1 MNRKGVAVAI
11 AVMTVLSGLTLLA
24 GAPRALA
31 PAATPGPTAAVPLM
45 AGPAP
50 AVAPPDMGWQTPA
63 ALESQTSATA
73 NLAGVAL
80 SSDGTGMIVWQKSG
94 VRNTLMA
101 THFIPNGGGDGGTD
115 WQVPV
120 QVSNSLNDIGYTSN
134 GAVAMDA
141 FGDAMAVYYSWNDT
155 HGYTAFA
162 ALYKAG
168 VGWQAPVA
176 IDQPYDWSFNPVV
189 SMNAA
194 GKAVA
199 VWEVWNGAYYSIFA
213 NRFAP
218 ATGWGTA
225 QAIETTANYSV
236 SPTVAV
242 DGAGNA
248 IATWYAEDGSTYHVY
263 AAQFSTTLGWLPPF
277 IVETSANWAVYPSV
291 AMDAGGNGVV
301 TWIEYDGQYDVW
313 AKLYNSTSGWAP
325 ATMIEPG
332 TYSAGYYPG
341 PAAAAAGGNASV
353 VWTMQNSTGAS
364 HVYVNRYVAG
374 TGWVGAI
381 DLDIFGL
388 PSEDGL
394 VAMDPTG
401 NVTITFIYLPTTSPA
416 NQVVDEAV
424 RYNHVSSS
432 WTFSQ
437 LDYDRVGSGSPLVA
451 IDGKGNAIA
460 AWDYNAGTTVTPQNG
475 ILSNYYTNGSGWRYY
490 WQAQQAEWEND
501 ISPSWLQLETNPA
514 GDAIFSFTQNDGPIW
529 DGYAALYTPGGGW
542 GPVTRIENFNVSGVT
557 EEWSAIDGAGNA
569 LVLFRA
575 SDGIQY
581 NVYAAYYHVGTGWGA
596 PQRLDS
602 AVGSSKD
609 WLRVAMN
616 SAGDGVAIWNEYNGT
631 NYNAYAAFFNGT
643 TRTWGAPSPVQST
656 FVDISTGTVGID
668 GRGDAM
674 AVYQAYNGTGWS
686 NYASYFQPGLG
697 WGSPVQI
704 ARNPLGSNPDYAVE
718 MNDAGD
724 VAVSWTDWNGSAYLA
739 AVNVFS
745 PTTGWGTDQ
754 VFNTGVG
761 DEGPATP
768 SLDGAGNAL
777 LAYNVWNG
785 TQFGAYAV
793 FKPVGSPWGTPV
805 EISSGSGDSSGM
817 VSALDYHGN
826 GFVAWSHYNGVGYDI
841 VSRRYVSAEGWMPQA
856 TVNLPSPAGPAT
868 NTGSAV
874 LGLDGHGDAILGWNE
889 WENGALLPFAA
900 TYIVGSGQPTLTLTS
915 PANGT
920 LTNNPTVTVS
930 GTTDPGAAL
939 TIDGAP
945 VAVAV
950 NGSFSKT
957 YSLPDGSHT
966 FVVVAKNAAG
976 LSAQETSTV
985 AVDTT
990 APALSISTP
999 TTGSLTRDAV
1009 AQVNGTTE
1017 PGATVSVNGV
1027 LAVVSGAGDFSVAL
1041 PLQEGLNTITA
1052 IATDAAGNT
1061 ATTSVLVTLDTIPPT
1076 LTLTSPTAGLTNH
1089 TAVVVSGSTDPGV
1102 TLTVDGTPVTVGISG
1117 AFTTTLT
1124 LSNGPHT
1131 VVVNATDA
1139 AGNQASDSVVV
1150 TVDTTPPSLAITT
1163 PTTGS
1168 LTRDPFAQVNGTT
1181 DPGATVAVNGVQAV
1195 VSASGDFSVALP
1207 LEEGLNTVTAI
1218 ATNAAGNTAT
1228 TSVTVTLDTVPPALA
1243 LTSPTAGLTNHTA
1256 VVVSG
1261 TTEPGATV
1269 TVDGTPV
1276 IVGVSGAFTT
1286 TLTLANGPHTIVVVA
1301 TDAAG
1306 NQATASVLVTVDT
1319 TPPSLTISSPITGSI
1334 TRDSIAQVN
1343 GTTDPGATVA
1353 VNGVQA
1359 AVSGSGGFSVSLPL
1373 EEGLNTVTAVATNAA
1388 GNTAT
1393 TSVTVTLDDVPP
1405 ALALTSP
1412 TTGLTNH
1419 SAVVVS
1425 GTTEPGATV
1434 TVDGSAVT
1442 VGVAGAFTT
1451 TLTLAD
1457 GAHTIVVNATDAA
1470 GNRATVSVQVTVDT
1484 TAPSLAITSP
1494 TTGASVSTSDI
1505 LVTGT
1510 AEAGST
1516 VVVDGYAVALSG
1528 GGTFSIEL
1536 PLSPGTNT
1544 ITVTATDPAGNVAS
1558 RSVVVSYAVPAAP
1571 TSQSSTPALSTL
1583 DLVLIVVAAAALAL
1597 CLAQSFRG
1605 RKPKEGPTEEWKE
1618 RPPEQPQN

>member
-1 MNRKGVAVAI
+1 M
-11 AVMTVLSGLTLLA
+11 
-24 GAPRALA
+24 
-31 PAATPGPTAAVPLM
+31 
-45 AGPAP
+45 
-50 AVAPPDMGWQTPA
+50 
-63 ALESQTSATA
+63 ALEAQTATNA
-73 NLAGVAL
+73 NLAGLAL
-80 SSDGTGMIVWQKSG
+80 SSDGTGMVVWQRG
-94 VRNTLMA
+94 GERATLMA
-101 THFIPNGGGDGGTD
+101 THFLPRGGGDAGTN

-120 QVSNSLNDIGYTSN
+120 QISNSLNDVGYSYG
-134 GAVAMDA
+134 GAVAMDSA
-141 FGDAMAVYYSWNDT
+141 GDAMATYYTWSDI
-155 HGYTAFA
+155 HGYTVYA

-168 VGWQAPVA
+168 VGWEAPVA
-176 IDQPYDWSFNPVV
+176 IDQPYDYSYNPVV
-189 SMNAA
+189 AMNSA
-194 GKAVA
+194 GDAFV
-199 VWEVWNGAYYSIFA
+199 VWQVWNGAYYSIFA
-213 NRFAP
+213 NRYVAG
-218 ATGWGTA
+218 TGWGTA
-225 QAIETTANYSV
+225 QAIESTSNNSYDA
-236 SPTVAV
+236 TVAI

-248 IATWYAEDGSTYHVY
+248 LATWYEYDGGNLHVY
-263 AAQFSTTLGWLPPF
+263 AARFNTTLGWLVPLN
-277 IVETSANWAVYPSV
+277 IETTSFFAFYPSV
-291 AMDAGGNGVV
+291 AMDAQGNGVA
-301 TWIEYDGQYDVW
+301 TWIEWDPGYNVW
-313 AKLYNSTSGWAP
+313 ARIYNHVTGWGAPTEVSGGVYSTD
-325 ATMIEPG
+325 
-332 TYSAGYYPG
+332 YNPG
-341 PAAAAAGGNASV
+341 PAVAASNGNATV
-353 VWTMQNSTGAS
+353 VWTMSNATGVS
-364 HVYVNRYVAG
+364 HVYVNRYIAG
-374 TGWVGAI
+374 TGWTGQIQI
-381 DLDIFGL
+381 DGVAV
-388 PSEDGL
+388 PANSGR
-394 VAMDPTG
+394 VAMDTTG
-401 NVTITFIYLPTTSPA
+401 NVTISYTYFPTSTSPA
-416 NQVVDEAV
+416 NQVIDQAV
-424 RYNHVSSS
+424 RYNQATATWSY
-432 WTFSQ
+432 SQ
-437 LDYDRVGSGSPLVA
+437 LDYARVGSGSPLLA
-451 IDGKGNAIA
+451 IDGSGNALTAWNYNGNSNPTIA
-460 AWDYNAGTTVTPQNG
+460 TTED
-475 ILSNYYTNGSGWRYY
+475 ILTNYYTNGTGWQYY
-490 WQAQQAEWEND
+490 WQAQQAEWDED

-514 GDAIFSFTQNDGPIW
+514 GDAIFSFTQDDGPLY

-542 GPVTRIENFNVSGVT
+542 GPITRIENFNSSGVT

-575 SDGIQY
+575 SDGAQY
-581 NVYAAYYHVGTGWGA
+581 NVYAAYYRVGTGWGA
-596 PQRLDS
+596 PQRLDT
-602 AVGSSKD
+602 AAGSSKD

-616 SAGDGVAIWNEYNGT
+616 NEGDGVAIWNEYNGT
-631 NYNAYAAFFNGT
+631 NYNDYAAFFNGT
-643 TRTWGAPSPVQST
+643 TRTWGAPTEVQST
-656 FVDISTGTVGID
+656 FTDVSTGTVGID

-674 AVYQAYNGTGWS
+674 ATFQAYNGTGWS
-686 NYASYFQPGLG
+686 NYASYYQPGLG

-704 ARNPLGSNPDYAVE
+704 APNPLSSNPDYAVA

-724 VAVSWTDWNGSAYLA
+724 AAVSWTDWNGSAYLA

-754 VFNTGVG
+754 VFNTGAG

-777 LAYNVWNG
+777 LAYDVWDG
-785 TQFGAYAV
+785 TQFDAYAV

-805 EISSGSGDSSGM
+805 EISSGSGDSSGI

-826 GFVAWSHYNGVGYDI
+826 GFVAWTHYNGIGYDI
-841 VSRRYVSAEGWMPQA
+841 VSRRYVSGEGWMPQA
-856 TVNLPSPAGPAT
+856 TVNLPAPAT
-868 NTGSAV
+868 PATDTGSAV
-874 LGLDGHGDAILGWNE
+874 LGLDGHGNAILGWNE
-889 WENGALLPFAA
+889 WENSALLPFAA
-900 TYIVGSGQPTLTLTS
+900 TYIVGSGQPTLLLTS

-920 LTNNPTVTVS
+920 LTNNPSVTVS

-939 TIDGAP
+939 TIDGAS

-966 FVVVAKNAAG
+966 FVVVAKNPAG
-976 LSAQETSTV
+976 LSTQGTSTV

-990 APALSISTP
+990 APALSITTP
-999 TTGSLTRDAV
+999 TTGSLTRDPV

-1027 LAVVSGAGDFSVAL
+1027 QAVVSGAGDFRVAL

-1076 LTLTSPTAGLTNH
+1076 LTLTSPTAGLTNV

-1102 TLTVDGTPVTVGISG
+1102 TLTVDGTPVPVGISG

-1131 VVVNATDA
+1131 IVVNATDA
-1139 AGNQASDSVVV
+1139 AGNQASDSVLV
-1150 TVDTTPPSLAITT
+1150 TVDTTPPSLAISS
-1163 PTTGS
+1163 PLTGS
-1168 LTRDPFAQVNGTT
+1168 LTNNPVAEVSGTT
-1181 DPGATVAVNGVQAV
+1181 DPGASVAVNGVQAA
-1195 VSASGDFSVALP
+1195 VSPSGEFSVALP
-1207 LEEGLNTVTAI
+1207 LPEGSNTITAI
-1218 ATNAAGNTAT
+1218 ATNAAGNSAT
-1228 TSVTVTLDTVPPALA
+1228 TSVTVTLDTVPPALT
-1243 LTSPTAGLTNHTA
+1243 LTSPTAGLTNHSA

-1261 TTEPGATV
+1261 TTQPGATV
-1269 TVDGTPV
+1269 TVDGSPV
-1276 IVGVSGAFTT
+1276 TVGVSGAFTT
-1286 TLTLANGPHTIVVVA
+1286 TLTLANGPHTIVVIA
-1301 TDAAG
+1301 TDAVG
-1306 NQATASVLVTVDT
+1306 NQASVSVAVTVDT
-1319 TPPSLTISSPITGSI
+1319 TPPSLSITAPLTGSL
-1334 TRDSIAQVN
+1334 TRHPVAQVN

-1359 AVSGSGGFSVSLPL
+1359 AVSGSGGFSVALPL
-1373 EEGLNTVTAVATNAA
+1373 EEGLNTITAVATNAA

-1405 ALALTSP
+1405 ALTLTSP
-1412 TTGLTNH
+1412 TTGLTNQ

-1434 TVDGSAVT
+1434 TVDGTAVS

-1470 GNRATVSVQVTVDT
+1470 GNRAAVSVQVTVDT

-1494 TTGASVSTSDI
+1494 TTGASVSTPDI

-1571 TSQSSTPALSTL
+1571 ASQSSTPALSTL

-1597 CLAQSFRG
+1597 CLVQTFRG